1 MYVQEKSKQHYASFF
16 KRVVAYFIDGFIL
29 TAILYGLA
37 NLGMLKIIGLDNIRM
52 MEDAAST
59 LTANSGYMVV
69 LLVLN
74 IVYYAT
80 FQSSHWQATIGKKLM
95 RIKLETLDGNRVSFA
110 KASLRQFIMISLS
123 GILYIGYIMMF
134 FNEKKQT
141 LHDLVAKTVVVEA
154 K

>member
-1 MYVQEKSKQHYASFF
+1 MYVQEKSKQRYASFF
-16 KRVVAYFIDGFIL
+16 KSVIAYFVDGFIW

-37 NLGMLKIIGLDNIRM
+37 NLGVLKIIGLDSIRM
-52 MEDAAST
+52 MEDAAGT

-95 RIKLETLDGNRVSFA
+95 RIKLETLDGNRVGFA

-141 LHDLVAKTVVVEA
+141 LHDLAAKTVVVEA
-154 K
+154 R